1 MSGFIKDLSQPQS
14 ETLNLFK
21 EYLNKKETIEQ
32 IKSDIKNKLSATPN
46 PTSNTETEAS
56 TSTTTTTTTTTT
68 TNNNNNDNNEETL
81 KIWNINLEND
91 SKERDIILL
100 KFLRAREFKFENS
113 KQMLIDSLIW
123 RKQNQVD
130 GEKIVNEEFPEYY
143 KNIGTIYKT
152 DKDGRPVM
160 INHYHAIDPEVIFK
174 DGVDQFV
181 RWKVQQMEIAIRETL
196 IPSQWE
202 IEDLIVIHD
211 YKDCSFFRMD
221 PRIKQASNQTIQT
234 LQNNYPEFLA
244 RKFFI
249 NIPWLMEKLF
259 TIFTVFTSERTKSK
273 FIICSG
279 NYREKLLKYIEADS
293 IAPKLSGFEDNQSPI
308 LNIKIKP
315 QKSHSIQLGK
325 LDADK
330 TIEWEFCTNEVD
342 SEIGAKILIESNNP
356 SSTSDDILYYH
367 NNNNNNNNPT
377 SSSSNYP
384 FNCFLSIDPKE
395 FNSGSIQIEDD
406 SYYTLVFNN
415 HLTKQCDLFYRI
427 TTKSKTTHSSTT
439 TTTNE
444 TLAN

>member
-14 ETLNLFK
+14 EALNQFK
-21 EYLNKKETIEQ
+21 EYLNKKETIVQ
-32 IKSDIKNKLSATPN
+32 IKSDIKNKLP
-46 PTSNTETEAS
+46 
-56 TSTTTTTTTTTT
+56 TTTTTTTT
-68 TNNNNNDNNEETL
+68 TNTETEESSSSSSPSSKEEEKHL

-100 KFLRAREFKFENS
+100 KFLRAREFKIENS
-113 KQMLIDSLIW
+113 KQMLIDCLIW

-130 GEKIVNEEFPEYY
+130 DYEKIVNEAFPDYY
-143 KNIGTIYKT
+143 KNIGTIFKT
-152 DKDGRPVM
+152 DKEGRPVM
-160 INHYHAIDPEVIFK
+160 INHYHAINPDVIFK

-181 RWKVQQMEIAIRETL
+181 RWKVQQMEIAIRDTL

-259 TIFTVFTSERTKSK
+259 SIFTVFTSERTKSK

-330 TIEWEFCTNEVD
+330 TIEWEFCTNEID
-342 SEIGAKILIESNNP
+342 SEIGAKILIEPNNQPTTSN
-356 SSTSDDILYYH
+356 DILYFNNNS
-367 NNNNNNNNPT
+367 NNNNNNNNSPT
-377 SSSSNYP
+377 PSNSNYP
-384 FNCFLSIDPKE
+384 FNCFLSIEPRE

-415 HLTKQCDLFYRI
+415 HLNKQCDLFYRI
-427 TTKSKTTHSSTT
+427 TIKSKTTHSSTT
-439 TTTNE
+439 TSTIE
-444 TLAN
+444 TLGN

>member
-14 ETLNLFK
+14 EALNQFK
-21 EYLNKKETIEQ
+21 EYLNKKETIVQ
-32 IKSDIKNKLSATPN
+32 IKSDIKNKLP
-46 PTSNTETEAS
+46 
-56 TSTTTTTTTTTT
+56 TTTTTTTTTANT
-68 TNNNNNDNNEETL
+68 ETEESSSSSSSSSKEEEEKQL
-81 KIWNINLEND
+81 KIWNIDLEND

-100 KFLRAREFKFENS
+100 KFLRAREFKIENS

-130 GEKIVNEEFPEYY
+130 DEKIVNEVFPDYY
-143 KNIGTIYKT
+143 KNIGTIFKT
-152 DKDGRPVM
+152 DKEGRPVM
-160 INHYHAIDPEVIFK
+160 INHYHAINPDVIFK

-181 RWKVQQMEIAIRETL
+181 RWKVQQMEIAIRDTL

-259 TIFTVFTSERTKSK
+259 SIFTVFTSERTKSK

-308 LNIKIKP
+308 LNIKINP

-330 TIEWEFCTNEVD
+330 TIEWEFCTNEID
-342 SEIGAKILIESNNP
+342 SEIGAKILIESNNQP
-356 SSTSDDILYYH
+356 TTSNDILYFNNS
-367 NNNNNNNNPT
+367 NNNNSNSNSPT
-377 SSSSNYP
+377 PSNSNYP
-384 FNCFLSIDPKE
+384 FNCFLSIEPRE

-415 HLTKQCDLFYRI
+415 HLNKQCDLFYRI
-427 TTKSKTTHSSTT
+427 TIKSKTTHSSTT
-439 TTTNE
+439 TSTIE
-444 TLAN
+444 TLGN

>member
-14 ETLNLFK
+14 EALNQFK
-21 EYLNKKETIEQ
+21 EYLNKKETIVQ
-32 IKSDIKNKLSATPN
+32 IKSDIKNKLP
-46 PTSNTETEAS
+46 
-56 TSTTTTTTTTTT
+56 TTTTTTT
-68 TNNNNNDNNEETL
+68 TNSETEESSSSSSSSKEEEEKQL
-81 KIWNINLEND
+81 KIWNIDLEND

-100 KFLRAREFKFENS
+100 KFLRAREFKIENS

-123 RKQNQVD
+123 RKQNQVND
-130 GEKIVNEEFPEYY
+130 EKIVNEVFPEYY
-143 KNIGTIYKT
+143 KNIGTIFKT
-152 DKDGRPVM
+152 DKEGRPVM
-160 INHYHAIDPEVIFK
+160 INHYHAINPDVIFK

-181 RWKVQQMEIAIRETL
+181 RWKVQQMEIAIRDTL

-259 TIFTVFTSERTKSK
+259 SIFTVFTSERTKSK

-308 LNIKIKP
+308 LNIKINP

-330 TIEWEFCTNEVD
+330 TIEWEFCTNEID
-342 SEIGAKILIESNNP
+342 SEIGAKILIESNNQP
-356 SSTSDDILYYH
+356 TTSNDILYFNNS
-367 NNNNNNNNPT
+367 NNNNNNSNNSPT
-377 SSSSNYP
+377 PSNSNYP
-384 FNCFLSIDPKE
+384 FTCFLSIEPRE

-415 HLTKQCDLFYRI
+415 HLNKQCDLFYRI
-427 TTKSKTTHSSTT
+427 TIKSKTTHSSTT
-439 TTTNE
+439 TSTIE
-444 TLAN
+444 TLGN

>member
-14 ETLNLFK
+14 EALNQFK
-21 EYLNKKETIEQ
+21 EYLNKKETIVQ
-32 IKSDIKNKLSATPN
+32 IKSDIKNKLP
-46 PTSNTETEAS
+46 
-56 TSTTTTTTTTTT
+56 TTTTTTTT
-68 TNNNNNDNNEETL
+68 TNTETQESSSSKEGDEEKQL

-100 KFLRAREFKFENS
+100 KFLRAREFKIENS

-130 GEKIVNEEFPEYY
+130 DYEKIVNEVFPDYY
-143 KNIGTIYKT
+143 KNIGTIFKT
-152 DKDGRPVM
+152 DKEGRPVM
-160 INHYHAIDPEVIFK
+160 INHYHAINPDVIFK

-181 RWKVQQMEIAIRETL
+181 RWKVQQMEIAIRDTL

-234 LQNNYPEFLA
+234 LQSNYPEFLA

-259 TIFTVFTSERTKSK
+259 SLFTVFTSERTKSK

-330 TIEWEFCTNEVD
+330 TIEWEFCTNEID
-342 SEIGAKILIESNNP
+342 SEIGAKILIEPNNQPITSN
-356 SSTSDDILYYH
+356 DILYF
-367 NNNNNNNNPT
+367 NNNNDNNNSPT
-377 SSSSNYP
+377 PSNSNYP
-384 FNCFLSIDPKE
+384 FNCFLSIEPRE

-415 HLTKQCDLFYRI
+415 HLNKQCDLFYRI
-427 TTKSKTTHSSTT
+427 TIKSKTTHSSTT
-439 TTTNE
+439 TSTIE
-444 TLAN
+444 TLGN